1 MENTKNWS
9 LKMTSLCCRCSL
21 ESDDKRTVERSMMQA
36 ESLQKDYNDTKVPVA
51 RRMDLFF
58 ASGMKPIWILEENL
72 ANIMFS
78 LGLVKGALEVFTK
91 LRLWE
96 DVITCYTMLD
106 LKHKVRQLH
115 LGRI

>member
-1 MENTKNWS
+1 MDGTKNWS
-9 LKMTSLCCRCSL
+9 LKMTSLCYRCSL

-36 ESLQKDYNDTKVPVA
+36 ESLLKDYNDTKVSVA

-58 ASGMKPIWILEENL
+58 ASGMRPIWTLEEKW

-91 LRLWE
+91 LELWE
-96 DVITCYTMLD
+96 DVIACYSVLN
-106 LKHKVRQLH
+106 LKHKVIYILYCV
-115 LGRI
+115 